1 MSLLNT
7 PALLAFRKEV
17 RTFIRDNLPAELAEE
32 TRNSLHVPRASSAR
46 WQAILDC
53 RGWGAANWP
62 LQFGGTGWD
71 FARRYIFEEECALAD
86 APPLSVFGLYMIGPT
101 LMEFGSLAQQ
111 QRYLPPLVNGTEYWC
126 QGYSEPNAGSDL
138 ASLKTTA
145 LRDGSEWVVNG
156 SKTWLSYGHEADF
169 MILLARTDTSV
180 KPQAG
185 LSLFIVDMRTPGIDM
200 YPIHTLEEGHSVNAV
215 FFDNVRLPGDALIGL
230 EGQGWTY
237 GKYLLAHERTNNA
250 QAPRTKR
257 DLLALCDLA
266 GERRGT
272 DGKPMDQDPRIARR
286 LASLCVDYMAL
297 QSAVLQALADQ
308 ALGKAPG
315 PEVSTLKIRGSELQ
329 QRITETAMQILGT
342 EGLVLSPG
350 YGSGAADIT
359 AKGWV
364 DRHLFRRVVT
374 IYAGANEVQKNII
387 AKSILG
393 M

>member
-7 PALLAFRKEV
+7 PELLAFREEV
-17 RTFIRDNLPAELAEE
+17 RTFIRENLPADLAEE
-32 TRNSLHVPRASSAR
+32 TRNGSHIPRASSAR
-46 WQAILDC
+46 WQAILDS

-62 LQFGGTGWD
+62 LKFGGTGWD
-71 FARRYIFEEECALAD
+71 SARRYIFEEECAIAD

-101 LMEFGSLAQQ
+101 LMEFGSPAQQ
-111 QRYLPPLVNGTEYWC
+111 QRYLPPLVNGSEYWC

-145 LRDGSEWVVNG
+145 LREGDGWIVNG

-169 MILLARTDTSV
+169 MILLARTDTTV

-185 LSLFIVDMRTPGIDM
+185 LSLFIVDMRAPGIEM
-200 YPIHTLEEGHSVNAV
+200 HPIHTLEEGHSVNLV
-215 FFDNVRLPGDALIGL
+215 FFDNVRLPSDSLVGV

-237 GKYLLAHERTNNA
+237 GKYLLSHERTNNA

-266 GERRGT
+266 RERRGS
-272 DGKPMDQDPRIARR
+272 DGKPMDQDPHIARR

-308 ALGKAPG
+308 SEGKAPG

-342 EGLVLSPG
+342 EGMVLGLG
-350 YGSGAADIT
+350 YGSGAESSL